1 MPRFYEPDLGAEPD
15 SPFAR
20 DASNKLVRRS
30 YLLDMNDRT
39 FIMVMV
45 NGIGAHLTNDEK
57 RAHLIDL
64 KRGPSDRSG
73 MRAGDFTAGKM
84 NTASC
89 NYTAS
94 RSIHELQR
102 SETLGSMF
110 GRSSD

>member
-45 NGIGAHLTNDEK
+45 NGIGASDKQRKESAFNRFK
-57 RAHLIDL
+57 ARA
-64 KRGPSDRSG
+64 PDRSSL
-73 MRAGDFTAGKM
+73 RTGDFTAGKIIA
-84 NTASC
+84 ASC
-89 NYTAS
+89 SPTTPAPCA
-94 RSIHELQR
+94 IAI
-102 SETLGSMF
+102 LGS
-110 GRSSD
+110 